1 MNAQS
6 EREAGSVSGN
16 RPARYSERWWA
27 PVGWWAFVVVMAGS
41 FWIAVAAAIRG
52 PAGHLIGLAV
62 SVLCLIGLLVYSRL
76 RVSVTEGGLDVGTAR
91 LPVSAIGSVLPLSAG
106 QATALR
112 GPAAD
117 ATARM
122 FLRPYISRG
131 VRVEVT
137 DPGDPTP
144 YWYVASRRPELLAA
158 ALDAARGSQRS

>member
-27 PVGWWAFVVVMAGS
+27 PVGWWAFVLVMAGS
-41 FWIAVAAAIRG
+41 FWVAVAAAIRG

-62 SVLCLIGLLVYSRL
+62 SVLCVIGLLVYSRL
-76 RVSVTEGGLDVGTAR
+76 RVSVAEGSLDVGSAR
-91 LPVSAIGSVLPLSAG
+91 LPVSAIGSVLPLSAA

-137 DPGDPTP
+137 DPDDPTP
-144 YWYVASRRPELLAA
+144 YWYVASRRPELLAS
-158 ALDAARGSQRS
+158 ALDAARGARRS